1 MEKKEMESRNSEV
14 KCNLCLSDKIA
25 SEELHGVTYAQTIGN
40 TENFVGS
47 ALIEYTMISFAPSS
61 RKQRKTRAYREMLR
75 SRGKKIPR
83 IKKSALRDELGIL
96 PGAAMSAADVV
107 RALRSYIKEV
117 QENGMWIGQ
126 YKDQL
131 IVESIDGTLKEA

>member
-1 MEKKEMESRNSEV
+1 
-14 KCNLCLSDKIA
+14 
-25 SEELHGVTYAQTIGN
+25 
-40 TENFVGS
+40 
-47 ALIEYTMISFAPSS
+47 
-61 RKQRKTRAYREMLR
+61 
-75 SRGKKIPR
+75 
-83 IKKSALRDELGIL
+83 
-96 PGAAMSAADVV
+96 MSAADVV

>member
-1 MEKKEMESRNSEV
+1 
-14 KCNLCLSDKIA
+14 
-25 SEELHGVTYAQTIGN
+25 
-40 TENFVGS
+40 
-47 ALIEYTMISFAPSS
+47 
-61 RKQRKTRAYREMLR
+61 MLR

-83 IKKSALRDELGIL
+83 IEKSALRDELVIL